1 MKKTLIL
8 LFVFTLPTII
18 FSQSDNTLF
27 GGPNKL
33 KITGVFGGVSLTYLE
48 QDLFQS
54 PIDQNGFWG
63 LEIANNFDLS
73 FRRISRPTDKLVFGT
88 NEALDLRTRGV
99 QFGYR
104 PFEDKVIHPSL
115 AIYVSKGSLESREID
130 IKDHI
135 LMLQPKAGFEINTF
149 RFMKTSLLLGY
160 NFINGVD
167 LFQYNNE
174 NFSRMSLE
182 LNFKFGGFWN

>member
-104 PFEDKVIHPSL
+104 PFEDKVIHPSF

-135 LMLQPKAGFEINTF
+135 IMLQPKAGFEINTF

>member
-63 LEIANNFDLS
+63 FEIANNFDLS

-88 NEALDLRTRGV
+88 NEALDIRTRGV

-135 LMLQPKAGFEINTF
+135 LMLQPNSGFEINTF

-182 LNFKFGGFWN
+182 LNFKFGGFWE

>member
-63 LEIANNFDLS
+63 FEIANNFDLS

-88 NEALDLRTRGV
+88 NEALDIRTRGV

-135 LMLQPKAGFEINTF
+135 LMLQSKAGFEINTF

-182 LNFKFGGFWN
+182 LNFKFGGFWE

>member
-88 NEALDLRTRGV
+88 NEALDIRTRGV

-182 LNFKFGGFWN
+182 LNFKFGGFWE

>member
-63 LEIANNFDLS
+63 FEIANNFDLS

-88 NEALDLRTRGV
+88 NEALDIRTRGV

-182 LNFKFGGFWN
+182 LNFKFGGFWE